1 MASNVA
7 TPLERQF
14 SLISGIS
21 QMTSVSSLGST
32 SITVQFDLN
41 QNLTD
46 DFEQVQAAINAASA
60 QLPTNL
66 PAQPTIRRT
75 NPADAP
81 IMIIALSSPSLPLSV
96 VVNYADVILSQQI
109 SRIDGVGLVNIGG
122 EQKPAM
128 RIRLDPRKIAAR
140 GLQIDTVRQAI
151 VAATTN
157 SPKGNIIG
165 PNRAAAI
172 YANDQILDVT
182 PWQNL
187 VVGYQ
192 KGAPIR
198 IRDIGT
204 AENSV
209 ENDQIGAFVYPGKS
223 NTDPTLTAGKCIFL
237 IVFKSPGANVIDTVD
252 KINAAL
258 PQLQAS
264 VPPAVQ
270 IHILM
275 DRTQTI
281 RASVAD
287 VKVTLLVTIILVVL
301 VIYLFLRNV
310 RATIIPS
317 TVIPLALLSA
327 MAVMLALNFSL
338 DNLSL
343 MALTI
348 AVGFVVDDAIVME
361 EVIWQRL
368 EQGESA
374 FQAALAGAGEISFTV
389 LSISISLVAVFTPL
403 MFMGG
408 VVGLLMRE
416 FAITLSAAVLLSL
429 VLTLTLTP
437 MLCSRF
443 LRHPEPPTN
452 SFTKALERGFAWVET
467 SYARTL
473 DVILRH
479 KFVTLMVFMA
489 TICLAVI
496 LYATSHTGFF
506 PQQDNGFLQGN
517 MLVSQDSSYLKTLR
531 KMQEV
536 AAVVQ
541 EDPDVSGFGMF
552 LGNSSPNQANLS
564 IALKPQANGRTRTAD
579 QIVNDLRP
587 KLAQVVGVRT
597 LLQARQDINIGGR
610 FGQAQYQYTLSDS
623 DLDELNTWAPK
634 MLAAMEALPEL
645 RDVSSDQQSQAG
657 AVNLKI
663 DRDQAAR
670 FGITPAAIDAAIYD
684 QLGQAEVA
692 QYFTQ
697 QNSYHVVVETL
708 PSLRATPDL
717 FNSIYILSPLTG
729 KTVPLSLFV
738 KVDPN
743 GTSSLTVSHQ
753 GEYPAVTLSFNLA
766 PGVALSQATQAVESV
781 RERLGAPQ
789 TLMGSFQGNAQA
801 FQESL
806 ADEPVLIAAALIA
819 VYVILGVLYESFIHP
834 LTILSTLPS
843 AGVGA
848 LLALKIAGY
857 DLNVIG
863 IIAIILLIGIVK
875 KNGIMIVDVALRLE
889 REHGLE
895 PEEAARQASHQRLR
909 PILMTT
915 ACAALGGIPMMLMDG
930 TGSEFRRP
938 LGWAIV
944 GGLLVSQVLTLYTTP
959 VVYYYLDK
967 LSRRLAPAGGHGSQP
982 RPAPAE

>member
-1 MASNVA
+1 MNLSAPFIKRPVATTLMALAFLLVGTIAYNSLPVAALPNVDFPTLQINANLPGASPETMASNVA

-96 VVNYADVILSQQI
+96 VDNYADVILSQQI

-287 VKVTLLVTIILVVL
+287 VKITLLVTIILVVL

-564 IALKPQANGRTRTAD
+564 IALKPQASGRTRTAD
-579 QIVNDLRP
+579 EIVNDLRP

-634 MLAAMEALPEL
+634 MLAAMEALP
-645 RDVSSDQQSQAG
+645 
-657 AVNLKI
+657 
-663 DRDQAAR
+663 
-670 FGITPAAIDAAIYD
+670 
-684 QLGQAEVA
+684 
-692 QYFTQ
+692 
-697 QNSYHVVVETL
+697 
-708 PSLRATPDL
+708 
-717 FNSIYILSPLTG
+717 
-729 KTVPLSLFV
+729 
-738 KVDPN
+738 
-743 GTSSLTVSHQ
+743 
-753 GEYPAVTLSFNLA
+753 
-766 PGVALSQATQAVESV
+766 
-781 RERLGAPQ
+781 
-789 TLMGSFQGNAQA
+789 
-801 FQESL
+801 
-806 ADEPVLIAAALIA
+806 
-819 VYVILGVLYESFIHP
+819 
-834 LTILSTLPS
+834 
-843 AGVGA
+843 
-848 LLALKIAGY
+848 
-857 DLNVIG
+857 
-863 IIAIILLIGIVK
+863 
-875 KNGIMIVDVALRLE
+875 
-889 REHGLE
+889 
-895 PEEAARQASHQRLR
+895 
-909 PILMTT
+909 
-915 ACAALGGIPMMLMDG
+915 
-930 TGSEFRRP
+930 
-938 LGWAIV
+938 
-944 GGLLVSQVLTLYTTP
+944 
-959 VVYYYLDK
+959 
-967 LSRRLAPAGGHGSQP
+967 
-982 RPAPAE
+982 